1 MCAPASVTALH
12 QVVAVNAFQAYMV
25 SHVMGIS
32 GVVSATLLCFKGGV
46 GKLLKM
52 FTKSGK

>member
-25 SHVMGIS
+25 SHLMGAG
-32 GVVSATLLCFKGGV
+32 GVVSATLICFKGGV